1 MSKILVSNN
10 EKWVDMLRDDFNQ
23 YFQEAISYCEGSCR
37 VIAYKK
43 LNMQSQNYY
52 RNGNDYILCTGTL
65 IYKKRFGLEALKL
78 LLNDADKV
86 DVRDIRANCL
96 GSYSI
101 VIKIQTKIYVFVDET
116 HTYFLYFYI
125 KNNDFII
132 TNTYWHIASVTNAK
146 INDAAMLEKGVRRC
160 IMSNNTPFKDI
171 YKLSASDCL
180 TYDIDTGNIKLEKV
194 LLNDYSINFNNKDEA
209 IEALFASVSEISSIR
224 SKHIKKYHHFLTG
237 GIDSRLELAINL
249 YNQDKISVGYWKGKD
264 LLTNGTNEDA
274 KIVEEIAK
282 KYNLE
287 YECYDVTEDFRDIIK
302 SLNKDKCEKYGELA
316 SLYSGNSKLFSIF
329 EELHDVEC
337 VGFGYLGET
346 MRELSELDN
355 SYHNAYSLDDFIS
368 EIYCRTGLEKN
379 MFRLNGFYDYLKKEM
394 EQLINLNKNDKNQI
408 SKDTAFKL
416 FSYSRFEAD
425 CCMNNFANLFVYSIP
440 IFGQKKV
447 ADLIFS
453 FKYDWLRGD
462 HIPIRFIELMQKDLL
477 NFPIYSHHREYKY
490 LSNKSIMNK
499 KLKYKFLDKSKS
511 IFKNTPVYMKLYL
524 KFAYKYIRPQS
535 KMNSEILLECKKII
549 DKLSILEDGEIKLTS
564 DDLWHSIDIGT
575 VATFIADLKVFNY
588 LRREK

>member
-10 EKWVDMLRDDFNQ
+10 EKWVDMLRTDFNK
-23 YFQEAISYCEGSCR
+23 YFEEAIAYCEDSCR

-65 IYKKRFGLEALKL
+65 IYKKHFGLEALKL
-78 LLNDADKV
+78 LLNDANKL
-86 DVRDIRANCL
+86 DVKGLRANCL

-101 VIKIQTKIYVFVDET
+101 AIKIKSKIYVFVDET

-132 TNTYWHIASVTNAK
+132 TNTYWHIAKVTEAE
-146 INDAAMLEKGVRRC
+146 INDLAMLEKGVRRC

-171 YKLSASDCL
+171 YKLSAHDCL
-180 TYDIDTGNIKLEKV
+180 TYDINTRNIKLEKV
-194 LLNDYSINFNNKDEA
+194 LLNNYSIDFKNKDEA
-209 IEALFASVSEISSIR
+209 INALYASIIEISSIR
-224 SKHIKKYHHFLTG
+224 SKYIKKYHHFLTG

-249 YNQDKISVGYWKGKD
+249 YNHDNISLGYWKGKD

-274 KIVEEIAK
+274 EIVEKIAK
-282 KYNLE
+282 KYNLK
-287 YECYDVTEDFRDIIK
+287 YDCYDVTEDYMATIE
-302 SLNKDKCEKYGELA
+302 SLDKDKCKKYGELA

-329 EELHDVEC
+329 EELNDVEC

-346 MRELSELDN
+346 MRELKELDH
-355 SYHNAYSLDDFIS
+355 SYHNAYSLDEFIS

-379 MFRLNGFYDYLKKEM
+379 MFKLNGFYEYLKKEM
-394 EQLINLNKNDKNQI
+394 TQLINLNMDDEFHI
-408 SKDTAFKL
+408 SKDMAFKL

-425 CCMNNFANLFVYSIP
+425 CSMNNFANLFVYSIP
-440 IFGQKKV
+440 IFGQKKI

-453 FKYDWLRGD
+453 FKYDWLKGD
-462 HIPIRFIELMQKDLL
+462 YIPIKFIELMQKDILY
-477 NFPIYSHHREYKY
+477 FPIYSHHREYKY
-490 LSNKSIMNK
+490 LPKKSIMSK
-499 KLKYKFLDKSKS
+499 TFKYKFLDKSK
-511 IFKNTPVYMKLYL
+511 ILFKNTPVYTEIYL
-524 KFAYKYIRPQS
+524 KFAYKYIRPQT

-549 DKLSILEDGEIKLTS
+549 EKLSILDDSDIKLTN
-564 DDLWHSIDIGT
+564 DHLWNSIDIGT

-588 LRREK
+588 LKGEK